1 VSRRRRGPLFAALG
15 AALLVAGCAEGPPPA
30 SSEPV
35 PEPAPPLRVPI
46 LDRDG
51 EVVLSPPPRGG
62 ASPGDP
68 ILGTRLAEHP
78 DVVRRIHYWILR
90 WQVEWHRFFPAYL
103 ARMERH
109 VSLVD
114 SLLAEREMPPS
125 LRYLPIVESG
135 YNPSA
140 ASGAGAVGMWQFM
153 RGTARYRGL
162 RVTPILDERRD
173 PLRSTEA
180 ALDYL
185 AELHER
191 FGGSWFLALAAYNGG
206 PARVR
211 RILRR
216 HAPGVEPSDS
226 LYWALRDELPS
237 ETRDFVPKLLAASL
251 VARNPERFGFGVDGS
266 AHPPSAERV
275 EVPDATSLD
284 VLARAAEVSPEE
296 LEALNPHLLRGYTP
310 PEAETGVWIPAGSGE
325 RFRENYLEI
334 PPEERLTYVKHR
346 IRPGETLSHVALRY
360 GVGVPEL
367 RAANPRTDPRRLIVG
382 RWLVVPRSPSGRVV
396 STTVGTGAR
405 APAPAGGVAVYRVRP
420 GDTVSGIA
428 QRHGVGTE
436 ALLRLNGLERSS
448 VIRPGDQ
455 IRLPEAQPGS

>member
-1 VSRRRRGPLFAALG
+1 M
-15 AALLVAGCAEGPPPA
+15 
-30 SSEPV
+30 
-35 PEPAPPLRVPI
+35 PPLEVPI
-46 LDRDG
+46 LG
-51 EVVLSPPPRGG
+51 AEGGVVLTPPPRA
-62 ASPGDP
+62 ASSARDP
-68 ILGTRLAEHP
+68 ILGTPLAEHP
-78 DVVRRIHYWILR
+78 DVVRRLHYWILR
-90 WQVEWHRFFPAYL
+90 WQVEWSEFFPSYL

-114 SLLAEREMPPS
+114 SLLAERGMPLS

-135 YNPSA
+135 YNPRA
-140 ASGAGAVGMWQFM
+140 ASGAGAVGIWQFM
-153 RGTARYRGL
+153 RGTARFRGL

-185 AELHER
+185 AELNER

-226 LYWALRDELPS
+226 LYWALRDELPA
-237 ETRDFVPKLLAASL
+237 ETRDFVPKLLAASV
-251 VARNPERFGFGVDGS
+251 VASDPERFGFAVDGS
-266 AHPPSAERV
+266 DRPRAAERV
-275 EVPDATSLD
+275 KVPDATSLD
-284 VLARAAEVSPEE
+284 VLARAAGVSPEE

-310 PEAETGVWIPAGSGE
+310 PGVETGVWIPAGAGE
-325 RFRENYLEI
+325 RFRENYREI
-334 PPEERLTYVKHR
+334 PPEERLTYVNHR

-360 GVGVPEL
+360 GVGVSEL
-367 RAANPRTDPRRLIVG
+367 RAANPRTDPRRLVVG
-382 RWLVVPRSPSGRVV
+382 RWLVVPRSPSGR
-396 STTVGTGAR
+396 GASAPVRAAASRRESEGEGDR
-405 APAPAGGVAVYRVRP
+405 APAPEEGAVVYRVRH

-428 QRHGVGTE
+428 QRHGVDTE
-436 ALLRLNGLERSS
+436 ALLRLNGLERNS

-455 IRLPEAQPGS
+455 IRLPGAQPGS